1 MCLEFQ
7 MLFGF
12 LWPFQA
18 LGFFSFLD
26 MIAVTL
32 QQPFGFTF
40 RTPKVEHAYVTPYAK
55 TFVSRSLAVR
65 TDRAIH

>member
-1 MCLEFQ
+1 

-12 LWPFQA
+12 LWPFHA
-18 LGFFSFLD
+18 LGFFD
-26 MIAVTL
+26 VIAVTL
-32 QQPFGFTF
+32 QQPFGITF
-40 RTPKVEHAYVTPYAK
+40 CTPKVENAHVTPYAK